1 MTMVAVTI
9 AELITTKMTKAAV
22 KTTEHS
28 NSRSYDDGSS
38 NESSSGAVAMTVAK
52 MTSVAAT

>member
-22 KTTEHS
+22 KTTEQQM
-28 NSRSYDDGSS
+28 
-38 NESSSGAVAMTVAK
+38 A
-52 MTSVAAT
+52 AATAEAMMMAAVMRVVQEQ